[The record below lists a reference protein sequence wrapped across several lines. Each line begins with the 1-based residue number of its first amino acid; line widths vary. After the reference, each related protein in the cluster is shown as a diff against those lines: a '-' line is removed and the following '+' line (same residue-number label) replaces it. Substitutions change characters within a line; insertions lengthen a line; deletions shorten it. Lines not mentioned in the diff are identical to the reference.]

1 MTSRALRIGARVRT
15 ATAFA
20 LIAACVAVSAAGSA
34 RAASLADDA
43 AVPALKVRY
52 GDLNLATEQG
62 SLALYARIQA
72 AAQQVCAPDDI
83 RDLQA
88 VAAAR
93 SCRQQAIAQ
102 AVHDVHSPALASV
115 YAAQLSHG

>member
-1 MTSRALRIGARVRT
+1 MTSATLRTGARMRT

-34 RAASLADDA
+34 HAA
-43 AVPALKVRY
+43 AVADVPAIKVRY
-52 GDLNLATEQG
+52 ADLNLATEQG
-62 SLALYARIQA
+62 SLALYDRIVA
-72 AAQQVCAPDDI
+72 AAQQVCAPEDI

-93 SCRQQAIAQ
+93 SCRQQAIAL
-102 AVHDVHSPALASV
+102 AVRDVHSPMLASL
-115 YAAQLSHG
+115 YAAEQRHG

>member
-1 MTSRALRIGARVRT
+1 MTSRALHIGARVRT

-34 RAASLADDA
+34 RAASVADA
-43 AVPALKVRY
+43 PALKVRY

-83 RDLQA
+83 RDLRS

-102 AVHDVHSPALASV
+102 AVQAVHSPVLASV
-115 YAAQLSHG
+115 YAAELRHG

>member
-1 MTSRALRIGARVRT
+1 MTSATLRRGARVRT

-34 RAASLADDA
+34 RAAAVADA
-43 AVPALKVRY
+43 PAVTVRY
-52 GDLNLATEQG
+52 ADLNLATEQG
-62 SLALYARIQA
+62 SLALYDRIVA
-72 AAQQVCAPDDI
+72 AAQQVCAPEDI

-93 SCRQQAIAQ
+93 SCRQRAIAL
-102 AVHDVHSPALASV
+102 AVRDVHKPMLAAL
-115 YAAQLSHG
+115 YAAEQRHG

>member
-1 MTSRALRIGARVRT
+1 MTSATLRTGARMRT

-34 RAASLADDA
+34 HAA
-43 AVPALKVRY
+43 AVAVADVPAIKVRY
-52 GDLNLATEQG
+52 ADLNLATEQG
-62 SLALYARIQA
+62 SLALYDRIVA
-72 AAQQVCAPDDI
+72 AAQQVCAPEDI

-93 SCRQQAIAQ
+93 SCRQQAIAL
-102 AVHDVHSPALASV
+102 AVRDVHSPMLASL
-115 YAAQLSHG
+115 YAAEQRHG